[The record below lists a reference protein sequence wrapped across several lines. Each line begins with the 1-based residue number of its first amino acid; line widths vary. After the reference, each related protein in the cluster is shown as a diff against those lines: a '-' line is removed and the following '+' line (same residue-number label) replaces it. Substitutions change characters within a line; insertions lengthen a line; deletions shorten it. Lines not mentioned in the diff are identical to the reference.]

1 MKTKLSNW
9 LDISQPADQNGCIKL
24 VDYFV
29 DFIDA
34 LTVRVC
40 PLLLTIGFII
50 GTIATFST
58 DFNFNESPTFNLV
71 WSICQAVAID
81 GLFFSVWSLWR
92 RSGGKGWIRWW
103 YGLVGSLLACTVALV
118 NNIVSFSELEKYH
131 TIAQSMKA
139 LNIDASAFTYTRA
152 TLIALV
158 AILMI
163 TLPREKATHDASTNV
178 PVHKPTNTAAKNDTG
193 ELEQVTVPVQE
204 AANALGE
211 PVCCMKNVPE
221 SVPESIEREQTRY
234 GNLIEEMY
242 LNNPNITAREI
253 VDTIHCT

>member
-92 RSGGKGWIRWW
+92 RSGGKGWLRWW

-118 NNIVSFSELEKYH
+118 NNVVSFSELQKYN
-131 TIAQSMKA
+131 TIAESMQA

-163 TLPREKATHDASTNV
+163 TLPREEQTKVMEAHDIDVNV
-178 PVHKPTNTAAKNDTG
+178 PVQEATSDDTKDNTDT
-193 ELEQVTVPVQE
+193 TVPVQE
-204 AANALGE
+204 PANALVE
-211 PVCCMKNVPE
+211 PIVGMKSE
-221 SVPESIEREQTRY
+221 S
-234 GNLIEEMY
+234 
-242 LNNPNITAREI
+242 EI
-253 VDTIHCT
+253 NEK